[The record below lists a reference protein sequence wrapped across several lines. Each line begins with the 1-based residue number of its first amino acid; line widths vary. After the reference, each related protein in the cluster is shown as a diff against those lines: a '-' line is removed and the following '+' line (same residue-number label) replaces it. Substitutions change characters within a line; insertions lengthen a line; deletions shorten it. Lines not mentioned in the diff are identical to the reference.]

1 MSLERIK
8 NINKKIVH
16 FIIAIFLHLIVA
28 QHIRYMVMELGNIR
42 NKIVNDLSES

>member
-28 QHIRYMVMELGNIR
+28 QHIRYMVMELVYPSVIN
-42 NKIVNDLSES
+42 STF